1 MKNKAVQVC
10 VWILGLSALFGNLFV
25 ILMRV
30 IVKEDNKV
38 HSFLLTNLAMSDLL
52 MGVYLLIIAVKDV
65 QWQGEYFKHD
75 INWRSGLICTF
86 TGVLSMVSSEVS
98 VLMLTLITTDRLI
111 CIVFPFKVRRM
122 NRSLAYIIVVG
133 IWISG
138 ILISIIPTFGLDYF
152 NDIER
157 NVGFYGKSAVC
168 LPLHLSSER
177 QAGWEYAVGIFIGL
191 NFASFVYLLA
201 AYIVMFLTVKG
212 VSKQVRSTNMNRES
226 QMAKRMVFIILTDFL
241 CWMPVIIIGI
251 FSLFGQFR
259 DPEKKA
265 YVWIA
270 VFVLPVNSSINPI
283 LYTFS
288 TPMVRRKLTEK
299 KETFCSLFTGTM
311 QWRNTSSSGLLSF
324 FTSTVKYIIK
334 HFCVLWFLLS

>member
-10 VWILGLSALFGNLFV
+10 VWILGLSALLGNLFV

-30 IVKEDNKV
+30 FVKEDNKV
-38 HSFLLTNLAMSDLL
+38 HSFLLTNLAMSDIL
-52 MGVYLLIIAVKDV
+52 MGVYLLIVAVKDV

-75 INWRSGLICTF
+75 IDWRTGFMCAF

-98 VLMLTLITTDRLI
+98 VLMLTLITTDRFI
-111 CIVFPFKVRRM
+111 CIVFPFKARGM
-122 NRSLAYIIVVG
+122 NRTLASYIIVVG
-133 IWISG
+133 IWFFG
-138 ILISIIPTFGLDYF
+138 ILISTIPTFGLDYF
-152 NDIER
+152 YDSER

-191 NFASFVYLLA
+191 NFASFVFILV
-201 AYIVMFLTVKG
+201 AYIVMFFKVKR
-212 VSKQVRSTNMNRES
+212 VSRQVRSTNMDRES

-251 FSLFGQFR
+251 LSLFGQFH
-259 DPEKKA
+259 DPEKQA

-288 TPMVRRKLTEK
+288 TPLMRRKIIEK
-299 KETFCSLFTGTM
+299 TTALSNFFDRIIV
-311 QWRNTSSSGLLSF
+311 QWRSTSSTGL
-324 FTSTVKYIIK
+324 
-334 HFCVLWFLLS
+334 